1 MMRLYGYWRSSST
14 WRVRIAL
21 RHKGIAYDD
30 RPVHLLR
37 EGGEQHSPEYRALN
51 PMEEVP
57 TLELEHQGAGRLR
70 LGQSL
75 AIIQYLEAV
84 RPDPPLLP
92 ADPYLRARAWQL
104 AEIVNSGVQPFQN
117 ASVLKRIKE
126 DLRGDDLAWV
136 RHFIGRGLRALEAL
150 ATETAGTFLVGD
162 AVSVADLCLVPQLY
176 GARRFGVDLAP
187 FPVLVR
193 VEAACEAL
201 PAFADAHPD
210 RQSDAPRS

>member
-84 RPDPPLLP
+84 KPDPPLLP

-117 ASVLKRIKE
+117 ASVLRRIKE